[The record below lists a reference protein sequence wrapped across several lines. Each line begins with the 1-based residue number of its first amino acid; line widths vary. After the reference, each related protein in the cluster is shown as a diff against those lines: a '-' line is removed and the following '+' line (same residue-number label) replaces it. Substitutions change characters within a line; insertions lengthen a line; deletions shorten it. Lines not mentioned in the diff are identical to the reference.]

1 MAVSQATPRISR
13 RTLAS
18 GVAWSV
24 PGIVMVSTAPVF
36 AASAPPCEFS
46 VDFSANPASSDPAT
60 SLVGQSATGEQILIS
75 LTSTLSDCTEPTAA
89 NLWTRSDRAIGAIT
103 NGFDVCREM
112 EQNTGAPA
120 GYVTLNQHAW
130 TDACTRVRDCDPYD
144 GHPSQDLTLTFLRD
158 GVPLTGI
165 TGLELD
171 VYDITSVVRD
181 GGAMGYALEHAWVDQ
196 YQDMISF
203 NQTPS
208 AIQAFDPYDPNVS
221 YLLEDP
227 SAYES
232 VGDGSYANPF
242 HRAGYYAPTKFGVS
256 VKDTFVFDAL
266 TSNSITMRYSNNY
279 YGYQFVALAG
289 IRLTV
294 PC

>member
-196 YQDMISF
+196 YQDTISF